1 MKRILIL
8 GAGSAGTM
16 MANHLVKKLDLRQW
30 KITVVD
36 KHKTH
41 YYQPG
46 FLFIPFGTYSKDDV
60 CKPKTGLIPKKVE
73 YVQLGV
79 EVIQAE
85 ENAVLLEGGQRLDYD
100 ILVVATGSRIVP
112 AEIEGLTD
120 DGWMKDAF
128 DFYTIEGA
136 TALAERLKTFEGG
149 KLVVHLCEM
158 PIKCPVAP
166 LEFTLLA
173 DSWLRKKGLRDK
185 TELIY
190 VSPLSEAFTKHNCAV
205 VLGGMLT
212 DKEIHFESD
221 YAVERVDGAARKIIS
236 FDERE
241 IEYDLLVSIP
251 TNMGDSVIERSGLGD
266 DLNFIPTHKHTLQS
280 KAHENIF
287 VIGDATDL
295 PSSKAGSVAHFQA
308 DVLTENIQLFID
320 GKPLKEDFDG
330 HANCFIESGNGKAFL
345 IDFNYDLEPVQGTFP
360 LPGLGPFSLLK
371 ETRIN
376 HWGKL
381 AFRWIYWNLLMKAR
395 PMPGISTRMTTVGKK
410 LPNKEKVPC
419 LQEKLPEQP

>member
-1 MKRILIL
+1 LKRLLIL

-16 MANHLVKKLDLRQW
+16 MANHLAKKMDLTQW
-30 KITVVD
+30 QIAVVD

-46 FLFIPFGTYSKDDV
+46 FLFIPFGTYSREDV
-60 CKPKTGLIPKKVE
+60 CKPKTDFMPKQVE
-73 YVQLGV
+73 Y
-79 EVIQAE
+79 IQKGIDQIKAE
-85 ENAVLLEGGQRLDYD
+85 ENCVALEGGTQVDYD
-100 ILVVATGSRIVP
+100 ILIIATGSKIVP
-112 AEIEGLTD
+112 DEIEGLTGE
-120 DGWMKDAF
+120 GWMKDAF

-173 DSWLRKKGLRDK
+173 DAYLRKRGIRDK

-190 VSPLSEAFTKHNCAV
+190 VSPLSEAFTKHNCSV
-205 VLGGMLT
+205 VLGGMLK
-212 DKEIHFESD
+212 DKNIHFIAD
-221 YAVERVDGAARKIIS
+221 YAVERVDGAVKKIYS
-236 FDERE
+236 YDERE
-241 IEYDLLVSIP
+241 VEYDLLVSIP
-251 TNMGDSVIERSGLGD
+251 TNMGDDVIERSSLGD

-308 DVLTENIQLFID
+308 DVLTENIQLFIA
-320 GKPLKEDFDG
+320 GKALLEKFDG

-360 LPGLGPFSLLK
+360 LPGIGPFSLLK

-376 HWGKL
+376 HMGKM
-381 AFRWIYWNLLMKAR
+381 AFKWIYWNLLMKAR
-395 PMPGISTRMTTVGKK
+395 PMPGITTQMTTVGKK
-410 LPNKEKVPC
+410 LPY
-419 LQEKLPEQP
+419 

>member
-1 MKRILIL
+1 MKKILII

-16 MANHLVKKLDLRQW
+16 MANHLVKKLDLKAW
-30 KITVVD
+30 SITVVD
-36 KHKTH
+36 KHRTH

-46 FLFIPFGTYSKDDV
+46 FLFIPFGTYSKEDV
-60 CKPKTGLIPKKVE
+60 CKTKSSFMPKQVE
-73 YVQLGV
+73 FLQQGV
-79 EVIQAE
+79 EVITAE
-85 ENAVLLEGGQRLDYD
+85 ESSVKLDDGTVVPYD
-100 ILVVATGSRIVP
+100 ILIIATGSRIVP
-112 AEIEGLTD
+112 DEIEGLTD
-120 DGWMKDAF
+120 EGWMVDAF

-136 TALAERLKTFEGG
+136 TALAKRLDTFEGG
-149 KLVVHLCEM
+149 KLAVHLCEM

-173 DSWLRKKGLRDK
+173 DSFLRKKGIRDK
-185 TELIY
+185 TELVY

-205 VLGGMLT
+205 VLGGMLK
-212 DKEIHFESD
+212 DKDIHFIPD
-221 YAVERVDGAARKIIS
+221 FAVERVDGAAKKIVS

-241 IEYDLLVSIP
+241 VDYDLLVSIP
-251 TNMGDSVIERSGLGD
+251 TNMGDELIERSGLGD
-266 DLNFIPTHKHTLQS
+266 DLNFIPTHKHSLQS

-308 DVLTENIQLFID
+308 DVLTENIQLFIE

-330 HANCFIESGNGKAFL
+330 HANCFIESGDGKAFL

-360 LPGLGPFSLLK
+360 LPGIGPFSLLK

-376 HWGKL
+376 HMGKM
-381 AFRWIYWNLLMKAR
+381 AFKWIYWNLLMKAR
-395 PMPGISTRMTTVGKK
+395 PMPGITTQMTKVGKK
-410 LPNKEKVPC
+410 IPKTAGG
-419 LQEKLPEQP
+419 

>member
-1 MKRILIL
+1 MKRLLIL

-16 MANHLVKKLDLRQW
+16 MANHLAKKLDLKQW
-30 KITVVD
+30 AITVVD
-36 KHKTH
+36 KHTTH

-60 CKPKTGLIPKKVE
+60 CRPKTDFMPKQVE
-73 YVQLGV
+73 YIQQGV
-79 EVIQAE
+79 EVIKAE
-85 ENAVLLEGGQRLDYD
+85 ENKVLLEGGQQLDYD
-100 ILVVATGSRIVP
+100 ILVVATGSRIAP
-112 AEIEGLTD
+112 DEIEGLTGE
-120 DGWMKDAF
+120 GWQKDAF

-136 TALAERLKTFEGG
+136 TALGERLKTFEGG

-166 LEFTLLA
+166 LEFTLLV
-173 DSWLRKKGLRDK
+173 DTFLRKKGIREK

-205 VLGGMLT
+205 VLGGMLK
-212 DKEIHFESD
+212 DKDIHFVAD
-221 YAVERVDGAARKIIS
+221 YAVERVDGAAKKIVS
-236 FDERE
+236 YDERE

-251 TNMGDSVIERSGLGD
+251 TNMGDDVIERSGLGD

-295 PSSKAGSVAHFQA
+295 PSSKAGSVAHFQS
-308 DVLTENIQLFID
+308 DVLTENIQLYIE
-320 GKPLKEDFDG
+320 GQPLKEGFDG
-330 HANCFIESGNGKAFL
+330 HANCFIESGDGKAFL

-360 LPGLGPFSLLK
+360 LPVVGPFSLLK

-381 AFRWIYWNLLMKAR
+381 AFKWIYWNLLMRAR
-395 PMPGISTRMTTVGKK
+395 PMPGITTKMTTVGKK
-410 LPNKEKVPC
+410 LPK
-419 LQEKLPEQP
+419 

>member
-1 MKRILIL
+1 MKRLLIL

-16 MANHLVKKLDLRQW
+16 AANHLAKKLDRTRW

-36 KHKTH
+36 QYETH

-46 FLFIPFGTYSKDDV
+46 FLFIPFGTYSKEDV
-60 CKPKTGLIPKKVE
+60 CRRKADFIPKGVE
-73 YVQLGV
+73 YIQQ
-79 EVIQAE
+79 EIDVIRAE
-85 ENAVLLEGGQRLDYD
+85 ENSVTLADGRQVSYD
-100 ILVVATGSRIVP
+100 ILIVATGARIVP
-112 AEIEGLTD
+112 DEVQGLTEE
-120 DGWMKDAF
+120 GWMQDAF

-136 TALAERLKTFEGG
+136 TALAERLKRFDGG
-149 KLVVHLCEM
+149 RLVVHLCEL

-173 DSWLRKKGLRDK
+173 DDYLRQRGIRGQ

-205 VLGGMLT
+205 VLGGLLT
-212 DKEIHFESD
+212 DKEIHFEPD
-221 YAVERVDGAARKIIS
+221 FAVERVDGAAKKIVS
-236 FDERE
+236 FDQRE
-241 IEYDLLVSIP
+241 VEYNLLVSIP
-251 TNMGDSVIERSGLGD
+251 TNMGDAVIERSGLGD
-266 DLNFIPTHKHTLQS
+266 DLNFVPTHKHTLQS

-308 DVLTENIQLFID
+308 EVLTENIQRYIA
-320 GKPLKEDFDG
+320 GEPLEEGFDG
-330 HANCFIESGNGKAFL
+330 HANCFIESGNGRAFL

-360 LPGLGPFSLLK
+360 LPGVGPFSLLK

-381 AFRWIYWNLLMKAR
+381 AFKWIYWNLLMKAR
-395 PMPGISTRMTTVGKK
+395 PLPGITTRMTTVGKR
-410 LPNKEKVPC
+410 LPGS
-419 LQEKLPEQP
+419 

>member
-1 MKRILIL
+1 MKRLLIL

-16 MANHLVKKLDLRQW
+16 MANHLVKKLNLKEW
-30 KITVVD
+30 SITIVD

-46 FLFIPFGTYSKDDV
+46 FLFIPFGTYSKEEV
-60 CKPKTGLIPKKVE
+60 CKPRKNFIPEKVE
-73 YVQLGV
+73 YIQEGI
-79 EVIQAE
+79 EVIRAA
-85 ENAVLLEGGQRLDYD
+85 ENAVLLEDGCRLEYD
-100 ILVVATGSRIVP
+100 ILIIATGSKIVP
-112 AEIEGLTD
+112 EEIEGLTGK
-120 DGWMKDAF
+120 GWMEDAF

-136 TALAERLKTFEGG
+136 SALAERLKTFEGG
-149 KLVVHLCEM
+149 RLVVHLCEM

-173 DSWLRKKGLRDK
+173 DSFLRKKGVREK

-205 VLGGMLT
+205 VLGGMLQ
-212 DKEIHFESD
+212 DKGIRFVPD
-221 YAVERVDGAARKIIS
+221 FAVERVDGEDRKIVS
-236 FDERE
+236 YDERE
-241 IEYDLLVSIP
+241 VEYDLLVSIP
-251 TNMGDSVIERSGLGD
+251 TNMGDDLIARSGLGD

-295 PSSKAGSVAHFQA
+295 PSSKAGSVAHFQS
-308 DVLTENIQLFID
+308 DVLTENIALFIE
-320 GKPLKEDFDG
+320 GRPLREAFDG

-345 IDFNYDLEPVQGTFP
+345 IDFNYDVEPVEGTFP
-360 LPGLGPFSLLK
+360 LPGIGPFSLLK

-381 AFRWIYWNLLMKAR
+381 AFKWIYWNLLMKAR
-395 PMPGISTRMTTVGKK
+395 PMPGITTRMTTVGKK
-410 LPNKEKVPC
+410 LSN
-419 LQEKLPEQP
+419 